1 MTKRKEVET
10 EEVPDKALNFNSH
23 FLNQIVYHSIQST
36 EFIQKVRG
44 IFPLGC
50 FKTQERKFIME
61 MIYDH
66 FDQYKTAPMDN
77 FYDIFKDNE
86 SVMDSSLYEKCIILI
101 DFLKDITGSNPEYIL
116 SKIEQ
121 AVMHLQLEEASI
133 EFASLIKRK
142 KYEDAKSVILKAMRP
157 PEGVTPD
164 YFDYFQDKEY
174 IKDRIM
180 GESYK
185 MKTMIKGLDAI
196 IGGVNPPWLVTLLGA
211 TKSGKCVKYDSPIIL
226 SDGSIKTIEEI
237 VKNEISNIITYNE
250 DTGRLVKGEAT
261 EFYDN
266 GIKPCYKVVTKTG
279 REQETTLNHPY
290 LTVNGWKPLSSIGV
304 GQSIAVPKKIDFFG
318 NLEIEKERI
327 RLLAYLIADGG
338 LTKDHCVS
346 FTKHSET
353 MMHDFCNCVSS
364 VGDVFSFCK
373 DKPYCGYI
381 TNNNKRSNS
390 LIWLDDLGLSGTKS
404 EEKFIPEDVFK
415 LNKEC
420 LSEFLSTLFSCDGH
434 ICKSGSKFEIG
445 YSSASETLVK
455 QVSILL
461 TRFGVVSK
469 FKKKINKDGYES
481 YNLTINDKQN
491 ILLFLEEIGFIFEKG
506 EKAKEHKKQIEKLPD
521 NRSFVSSL
529 PCEFIDVIQEEL
541 ISYIEKTGKKDR
553 KWWSNGVIRNF
564 RQAKTRGT
572 GISLDTVKKIAEL
585 LNSEKLNSLVNSDI
599 FFDEIISI
607 EYIGDFQTY
616 DIGVPKTYNFIG
628 NNVIVHNTW
637 HLIEFAVAA
646 VLQGLNVTY
655 FSLEMNKKQ
664 SVARFDQVVG
674 FLSSKSSKEQQEVM
688 VNIGDKWGMS
698 KQKVKSIYDLKE
710 VERNKKAVR
719 RASQGG
725 LKIIASNKGRFN
737 DRDIERVLNQLEQ
750 EEGYITDVL
759 VVDYLGIMKKTEEGQ
774 NKKQTISENCL
785 GLVEIC
791 GTRNMICFTAMQ
803 GNRQAMRAKVFQS
816 WMIADDIDTVFW
828 SDLILAICQTKN
840 EEKQNKA
847 RLHVAN
853 FRHGKQFGSVGLIR
867 DLTIGQIALGEYELK
882 EEGEEEENQNVEGA
896 DGW

>member
-1 MTKRKEVET
+1 MVKKKETES

-196 IGGVNPPWLVTLLGA
+196 IGGVNPPWLVTLLGS
-211 TKSGKCVKYDSPIIL
+211 TKSGKS
-226 SDGSIKTIEEI
+226 
-237 VKNEISNIITYNE
+237 
-250 DTGRLVKGEAT
+250 
-261 EFYDN
+261 
-266 GIKPCYKVVTKTG
+266 
-279 REQETTLNHPY
+279 
-290 LTVNGWKPLSSIGV
+290 
-304 GQSIAVPKKIDFFG
+304 
-318 NLEIEKERI
+318 
-327 RLLAYLIADGG
+327 
-338 LTKDHCVS
+338 
-346 FTKHSET
+346 
-353 MMHDFCNCVSS
+353 
-364 VGDVFSFCK
+364 
-373 DKPYCGYI
+373 
-381 TNNNKRSNS
+381 
-390 LIWLDDLGLSGTKS
+390 
-404 EEKFIPEDVFK
+404 
-415 LNKEC
+415 
-420 LSEFLSTLFSCDGH
+420 
-434 ICKSGSKFEIG
+434 
-445 YSSASETLVK
+445 
-455 QVSILL
+455 
-461 TRFGVVSK
+461 
-469 FKKKINKDGYES
+469 
-481 YNLTINDKQN
+481 
-491 ILLFLEEIGFIFEKG
+491 
-506 EKAKEHKKQIEKLPD
+506 
-521 NRSFVSSL
+521 
-529 PCEFIDVIQEEL
+529 
-541 ISYIEKTGKKDR
+541 
-553 KWWSNGVIRNF
+553 
-564 RQAKTRGT
+564 
-572 GISLDTVKKIAEL
+572 
-585 LNSEKLNSLVNSDI
+585 
-599 FFDEIISI
+599 
-607 EYIGDFQTY
+607 
-616 DIGVPKTYNFIG
+616 
-628 NNVIVHNTW
+628 W

-646 VLQGLNVTY
+646 LIQGLNVTY

-664 SVARFDQVVG
+664 MVARFDQVVG

-737 DRDIERVLNQLEQ
+737 YRDIERVLNQLEQ